1 MPRSGKRG
9 KYKLRPLSDKQV
21 SMFKFI
27 LEFID
32 KHEFP
37 PSIRE
42 IGDEVGIPSTS
53 VVNYNLNKLCEHRLI
68 SRWKE
73 VSRAI
78 KVNRQ
83 RASDMGF
90 AVDPPRVP
98 PIQKVPIL
106 GVVVAGNPVNVGELH
121 TWNDAQEWIDVSP
134 NLLDSVENPFGLRVR
149 GDSMIN
155 ANILEGD
162 VVLMGPADEV
172 RNGDLVGAWLQDDD
186 EMTLKRF
193 FHEGENV
200 RLQPSSPN
208 LEYQPIVRPATEVSV
223 QGKVLAVVR
232 KMAP

>member
-21 SMFKFI
+21 TMFKFI
-27 LEFID
+27 LEYID

-42 IGDEVGIPSTS
+42 IGDAAGIPSTS
-53 VVNYNLNKLCEHRLI
+53 VVNYNLNKLVEHRLI

-78 KVNRQ
+78 KINRQ

-98 PIQKVPIL
+98 PLKKVPIL
-106 GVVVAGNPVNVGELH
+106 GNVVASNPVNVGELN
-121 TWNDAQEWIDVSP
+121 TWNDAREWIDVSP
-134 NLLDSVENPFGLRVR
+134 SLLGDVENPYALRVQ

-155 ANILEGD
+155 ANILDND
-162 VVLMGPADEV
+162 VVLMGPAHEV

-186 EMTLKRF
+186 EMTLKRYF
-193 FHEGENV
+193 REGDMV

-208 LEYQPIVRPATEVSV
+208 PEYQPIVRPTSQVSI
-223 QGKVLAVVR
+223 QGKVLAIVR
-232 KMAP
+232 TMV